1 VSDVLMR
8 PVVETVD
15 EMSMVENP
23 DRENSQNYIRLP
35 LFSVKITTIQQQS
48 TVYLFLTRLLIA
60 LHTRMASRD
69 FT

>member
-1 VSDVLMR
+1 MR

-48 TVYLFLTRLLIA
+48 TVYLFLTRLL
-60 LHTRMASRD
+60 R
-69 FT
+69 